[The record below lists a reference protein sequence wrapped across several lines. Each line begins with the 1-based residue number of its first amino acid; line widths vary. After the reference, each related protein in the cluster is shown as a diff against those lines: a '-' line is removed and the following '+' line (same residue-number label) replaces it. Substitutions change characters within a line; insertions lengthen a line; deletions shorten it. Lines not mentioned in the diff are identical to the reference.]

1 MSILIGADT
10 TFIVQGITGREAVNL
25 TRECLDYGAGAKVV
39 GGVTPGRLGRDVH
52 GVPVFDTV
60 AQAVEHHGGRIDGSV
75 VTVPP
80 AFTKDAVFE
89 AIENGVKLVVIVTE
103 RIPRRD
109 VAQMVELAGLRGARI
124 IGPNCLGIIVP
135 GVIKMGGIGGP
146 AKNARQAYSPGP
158 VGVISRSGGMTT
170 EMSSTLTA
178 ARLGQSTAVSI
189 GGDAIIGSTYAEL
202 MPLFEADEQT
212 QGIVIYTEPGGR
224 MEAALAS
231 WVTENDSRL
240 PIVAFMAGR
249 FMDEMPGMSFGHAG
263 TIVEGKEDT
272 ATEKIARLAE
282 AGITVAEDIAEIP
295 EILRSKMNDVL
306 ERPEADRLN
315 QGAGLEA
322 PRR

>member
-1 MSILIGADT
+1 LSILIDADT

-39 GGVTPGRLGRDVH
+39 GGVTPGRLGREVH

-60 AQAVEHHGGRIDGSV
+60 AQALAHHGAPIHGSV

-80 AFTKDAVFE
+80 AFTRDAVFE
-89 AIENGVKLVVIVTE
+89 AIENGIKLVVIVTE

-109 VAQMVELAGLRGARI
+109 VAQMVELASLRGARI

-135 GVIKMGGIGGP
+135 DVIKMGGIGGP
-146 AKNARQAYSPGP
+146 ARNAAQAYMPGP
-158 VGVISRSGGMTT
+158 IGVISRSGGMTT
-170 EMSSTLTA
+170 EMSSTLSA
-178 ARLGQSTAVSI
+178 AGLGQSTAVSI

-224 MEAALAS
+224 MEAELAR
-231 WVTENDSRL
+231 WVTDHDSRL

-263 TIVEGKEDT
+263 TIVEGREDT
-272 ATEKIARLAE
+272 AGEKIARLAD
-282 AGITVAEDIAEIP
+282 AGIGVAERIEDIPGMIGSKIAEGAP
-295 EILRSKMNDVL
+295 TA
-306 ERPEADRLN
+306 RPTRATANAASTGR
-315 QGAGLEA
+315 
-322 PRR
+322 

>member
-1 MSILIGADT
+1 VSILIDADT

-25 TRECLDYGAGAKVV
+25 TRECLDYGAGAKIV
-39 GGVTPGRLGRDVH
+39 GGVTPGRLGREVH

-60 AQAVEHHGGRIDGSV
+60 AQAVARHGGAIDGSV

-109 VAQMVELAGLRGARI
+109 VAQMVELASLRGARI

-135 GVIKMGGIGGP
+135 DVIKMGGIGGP
-146 AKNARQAYSPGP
+146 ARNAAQAYTAGP

-170 EMSSTLTA
+170 EMSSTLSA
-178 ARLGQSTAVSI
+178 AGLGQSTAVSI

-202 MPLFEADEQT
+202 MPLFEADAQT
-212 QGIVIYTEPGGR
+212 RGIVIYTEPGGR
-224 MEAALAS
+224 MEAELAR
-231 WVTENDSRL
+231 WVADNDSRL

-263 TIVEGKEDT
+263 TIVEGREDT
-272 ATEKIARLAE
+272 ASEKIARLAE
-282 AGITVAEDIAEIP
+282 AGIAVAERIEDIP
-295 EILRSKMNDVL
+295 EMIGAKMA
-306 ERPEADRLN
+306 ER
-315 QGAGLEA
+315 GAGA
-322 PRR
+322 ARAGAAAAGTRR

>member
-1 MSILIGADT
+1 MSILIDSDT

-25 TRECLDYGAGAKVV
+25 TRECLDYGTGAKVV
-39 GGVTPGRLGRDVH
+39 GGVTPGRKGREVH

-60 AQAVEHHGGRIDGSV
+60 EQCVENHGGPIDGSV

-80 AFTKDAVFE
+80 AFTKDAVLE
-89 AIENGVKLVVIVTE
+89 AIAGGVKIIVIVTE
-103 RIPRRD
+103 RIPRAD
-109 VAQMVELAGLRGARI
+109 VAQMVEFATEHDARI

-135 GVIKMGGIGGP
+135 DKIKMGGIGGP
-146 AKNARQAYSPGP
+146 AKDAAKAYTPGP

-178 ARLGQSTAVSI
+178 AGLGQSTAVSI

-202 MPLFEADEQT
+202 MPLFEADEET

-224 MEAALAS
+224 MEAQLAE
-231 WVTENDSRL
+231 WVKANDSRL

-272 ATEKIARLAE
+272 AESKIARLAE
-282 AGITVAEDIAEIP
+282 AGITVAEEISEIP
-295 EILRSKMNDVL
+295 GILKSKMD
-306 ERPEADRLN
+306 ERA
-315 QGAGLEA
+315 GATA
-322 PRR
+322 